1 MEDHGNT
8 SDNMIDKIY
17 LLEYNKIR
25 REQIFYSHVICLDLL
40 KQGFM
45 PKSEA
50 PMGASF
56 LLMGENMAFRVVL
69 IENEVTIKVKLN
81 NLIVTKK
88 GRIYGYH

>member
-45 PKSEA
+45 PKSRT
-50 PMGASF
+50 PTGVLF
-56 LLMGENMAFRVVL
+56 LWKTG
-69 IENEVTIKVKLN
+69 NEY
-81 NLIVTKK
+81 K
-88 GRIYGYH
+88 GGNVWDFV

>member
-50 PMGASF
+50 PTGASF
-56 LLMGENMAFRVVL
+56 FL
-69 IENEVTIKVKLN
+69 
-81 NLIVTKK
+81 
-88 GRIYGYH
+88 

>member
-45 PKSEA
+45 PKS
-50 PMGASF
+50 GHRRVSF
-56 LLMGENMAFRVVL
+56 FY
-69 IENEVTIKVKLN
+69 N
-81 NLIVTKK
+81 NLSERGNYVL
-88 GRIYGYH
+88 